1 MEQNKEPAAPPQDVE
16 SEARRVF
23 LKKLGKASA
32 TAPAVALLLAGS
44 LKSDRSE
51 AGGGSGSGCTSGDSG
66 GGSGSS

>member
-51 AGGGSGSGCTSGDSG
+51 AGGGCGCTSGDAG